1 MKIKLSKFS
10 TVYKRNRKYNNNPL
24 FVSPQE
30 KAIGTRWEMIPDKE
44 NSKSTPRLIQSSFQY
59 VSIIETIRSLFL
71 REDFKRAFQYNNIEK
86 NHSCKSGEY
95 TDFCCGNVFKNNELY
110 QKHPNSLQIQI
121 ATDDF
126 EVCNPLSSKAS
137 VHKIC
142 AVYFVIRNMP
152 NLSNVKNINL
162 ICLCN
167 SNDLKSKQTDFNNL
181 WKIIVEEIKYLEEIG
196 INVNDSL
203 NVKGTLVNV
212 SFDNLGGNCCF
223 GFVECFNATYYCRIC
238 EFSNEECQLM
248 CAESEGK
255 RRTIE
260 GYNNHMTIIE
270 TSSKVDYKE
279 SYGLKRYCTLNDL
292 KYFHIMRNQSV
303 DIMHDLNEGAIPF
316 VLRYLF
322 KNCLAKKLFDDEN
335 TLVKTLQYFDYGYLK
350 KKNVPSH
357 LCMEKHNLNQTAAQS
372 LVLFQHIP
380 FILFRHR
387 EKLQDIWI
395 CIQSLLKIVQIVYSL
410 KLTEKDLQN
419 LELCVSE
426 FLKNMKLKFNVNFTP
441 KLHFLTH
448 YASIIREMRPLKH
461 MSMMRF
467 ESKHKTFKDF
477 GKKNNNFLNI
487 NKSLA
492 MKHQQL
498 MSRCGM
504 SYDQQISCGKKA
516 CERT

>member
-181 WKIIVEEIKYLEEIG
+181 WKIIVEEIKYL
-196 INVNDSL
+196 DW
-203 NVKGTLVNV
+203 
-212 SFDNLGGNCCF
+212 
-223 GFVECFNATYYCRIC
+223 
-238 EFSNEECQLM
+238 
-248 CAESEGK
+248 
-255 RRTIE
+255 
-260 GYNNHMTIIE
+260 H
-270 TSSKVDYKE
+270 
-279 SYGLKRYCTLNDL
+279 
-292 KYFHIMRNQSV
+292 
-303 DIMHDLNEGAIPF
+303 
-316 VLRYLF
+316 
-322 KNCLAKKLFDDEN
+322 
-335 TLVKTLQYFDYGYLK
+335 
-350 KKNVPSH
+350 
-357 LCMEKHNLNQTAAQS
+357 
-372 LVLFQHIP
+372 
-380 FILFRHR
+380 
-387 EKLQDIWI
+387 
-395 CIQSLLKIVQIVYSL
+395 
-410 KLTEKDLQN
+410 
-419 LELCVSE
+419 
-426 FLKNMKLKFNVNFTP
+426 
-441 KLHFLTH
+441 
-448 YASIIREMRPLKH
+448 
-461 MSMMRF
+461 
-467 ESKHKTFKDF
+467 
-477 GKKNNNFLNI
+477 
-487 NKSLA
+487 
-492 MKHQQL
+492 
-498 MSRCGM
+498 
-504 SYDQQISCGKKA
+504 
-516 CERT
+516 